1 MPLKVRT
8 YTKQVG
14 VLLLFSG
21 AFYSEV
27 RVEPVIDPKFTI
39 VINECTLY
47 PMSGIMAAKAENLEK
62 RVIIRA
68 VHCLG
73 A

>member
-1 MPLKVRT
+1 MLQRVKT

-21 AFYSEV
+21 AFVTTDE
-27 RVEPVIDPKFTI
+27 VEPVIDPKFTI

-47 PMSGIMAAKAENLEK
+47 PMSGIMAAKAENPNK

>member
-1 MPLKVRT
+1 MLRRVRT

-21 AFYSEV
+21 AFITTDE
-27 RVEPVIDPKFTI
+27 VEPYIDPKFTI
-39 VINECTLY
+39 VIPECTLY
-47 PMSGIMAAKAENLEK
+47 PMSGLVVAKAENAEK